1 MFDQLTDRLHS
12 VLQRIRGLG
21 VITEKNINDATR
33 EVRRVLL
40 EADVNVQVVRTF
52 IQRVREK
59 ALGTKVTKSIKP
71 GELFI
76 KILRDEMVALL
87 GEKPVPLRLD
97 TKPPMVILM
106 AGLQGSGKTTTCAKL
121 AHYLSKQNKK
131 VLLVAGDLY
140 RPAAIEQLQSLA
152 KKEGIP
158 CFAEPTADA
167 VAVCKHALEEARV
180 DEIDVVIL
188 DTAGRLHVDGEMMV
202 EVQQIAEAVKPV
214 ETLFVVDG
222 MTGQDAVLSA
232 QAFHEALELT
242 GIILTKMD
250 GDARGG
256 AALSIA
262 EVTQVPIKF
271 IGVSEKMEGLE
282 VFDPARIT
290 DRILG
295 FGDVIS
301 LVEKAQAIV
310 DEKAMRQVE
319 KNLVKNQLTLEDFR
333 TQLTQLQKMGP
344 LNQLLGMMPGMN
356 RKGLKGLSLDDQQ
369 LVWTRAII
377 DSMTPEERRHPER
390 INGSRR
396 QRIARGSGR
405 PVQEVNQLLK
415 QFRLMK
421 KMMKQVNKQTPFN
434 RGKFPVMG
442 LN

>member
-21 VITEKNINDATR
+21 VITEKNINDAAR

-52 IQRVREK
+52 IQRVREQ
-59 ALGTKVTKSIKP
+59 ALGTQVTKSIKP

-76 KILRDEMVALL
+76 KILRDEMVAIL
-87 GEKPVPLRLD
+87 GEKPVPLNLSA
-97 TKPPMVILM
+97 KPPVVILM

-121 AHYLSKQNKK
+121 AHYLSKQDKK
-131 VLLVAGDLY
+131 VLLVAADLY

-152 KKEGIP
+152 KKQGLL
-158 CFAEPTADA
+158 CYTEPTVDA
-167 VAVCKHALEEARV
+167 VTVCEHALNEAREENL
-180 DEIDVVIL
+180 DIVIM

-202 EVQQIAEAVKPV
+202 EVQQIAEAVKPT

-232 QAFHEALELT
+232 QAFNEALELT
-242 GIILTKMD
+242 GIILTKID

-262 EVTQVPIKF
+262 QVTQVPIKF
-271 IGVSEKMEGLE
+271 MGVSEKMTGLE
-282 VFDPARIT
+282 LFDPVRIA

-301 LVEKAQAIV
+301 LVEKAQAV
-310 DEKAMRQVE
+310 MDEKAFHLVE
-319 KNLVKNQLTLEDFR
+319 RNLAKNQFTLEDFR

-344 LNQLLGMMPGMN
+344 LNQLVGMMPGMS
-356 RKGLKGLSLDDQQ
+356 RKGMQGLALDDRQ

-377 DSMTPEERRHPER
+377 DSMTTEERCHPER

-415 QFRLMK
+415 QFHFMK
-421 KMMKQVNKQTPFN
+421 KMMKQVNKRTPFN